1 MLLSEK
7 DADGEH
13 ARDILAGFLTR
24 HKGEYILRLGSHPS
38 NASLFAADASTSADG
53 WIGMPRTE
61 QELAQMCTE
70 VTRLVEEVGGKV
82 CIPWLSSNLV

>member
-1 MLLSEK
+1 MSEK
-7 DADGEH
+7 EADIEH

-24 HKGEYILRLGSHPS
+24 HKGEYILRLGAHPS

-53 WIGMPRTE
+53 WIGTPRTD
-61 QELAQMCTE
+61 QELARMCAE

-82 CIPWLSSNLV
+82 RMSWLSSNLV